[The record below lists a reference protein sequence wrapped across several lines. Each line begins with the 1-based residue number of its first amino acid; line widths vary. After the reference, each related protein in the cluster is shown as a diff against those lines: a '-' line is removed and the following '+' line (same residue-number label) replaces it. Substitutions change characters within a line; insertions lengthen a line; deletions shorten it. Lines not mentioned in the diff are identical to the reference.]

1 MLKTGI
7 FILVATLSMH
17 GSHLLFFFSHP
28 KCVGRFN
35 IVIIML
41 RGSYCHSVFG
51 EREIKAEEKLPAND

>member
-1 MLKTGI
+1 MIKTGI

-17 GSHLLFFFSHP
+17 GSHLPFFSHP

-41 RGSYCHSVFG
+41 RGSYCHSVFRD
-51 EREIKAEEKLPAND
+51 REIKAEEKLPAND